1 MAEQKAGGFST
12 KYRFTGK
19 EQDALTGLNYFGAR
33 YYDARLSLWYGVDPM
48 AEKKLDWNPYRYGF
62 NNPIRLIDPTGMS
75 EEEVEFPPKDFKGNS
90 WCDSDGCFNR
100 TNESSPYE
108 WRDTDGKP
116 VSYYSSEAEIKSSK
130 TWHSKLA
137 SATENFFGVTEADL
151 HDPESDAV
159 YKMMEKEVSIVINFL
174 SFGEGA
180 VALQGAS
187 RIGKGIVLFGMANDV
202 NDLADDITGFNL
214 AEFTLGEKG
223 ADRLKAINAFTG
235 IFSSYNFNK
244 TFPEFN
250 MAIGNVGD
258 AKDLYELDTKICYD
272 KSK

>member
-1 MAEQKAGGFST
+1 
-12 KYRFTGK
+12 
-19 EQDALTGLNYFGAR
+19 
-33 YYDARLSLWYGVDPM
+33 M

-100 TNESSPYE
+100 TNESSSYE
-108 WRDTDGKP
+108 WRDNEGKP

-159 YKMMEKEVSIVINFL
+159 YKMMEKEVLI
-174 SFGEGA
+174 
-180 VALQGAS
+180 ALN
-187 RIGKGIVLFGMANDV
+187 VL
-202 NDLADDITGFNL
+202 
-214 AEFTLGEKG
+214 TLGESTFAFNSAKG
-223 ADRLKAINAFTG
+223 LHKYIQGYGMVNDALSLNESLTG
-235 IFSSYNFNK
+235 IDIVKTYSGEPFATFNTGVNAMNGIVYSVWIDK
-244 TFPEFN
+244 K
-250 MAIGNVGD
+250 ISVGNVGD
-258 AKDLYELDTKICYD
+258 MYDLY
-272 KSK
+272 KSFNENGK

>member
-1 MAEQKAGGFST
+1 MDSPERNWPFFMFTTLPVAAAATKSSVWRQRNAGICNTST
-12 KYRFTGK
+12 YCAAISASSLSWMSVTMGTLKVSRTF
-19 EQDALTGLNYFGAR
+19 AR
-33 YYDARLSLWYGVDPM
+33 I
-48 AEKKLDWNPYRYGF
+48 F
-62 NNPIRLIDPTGMS
+62 NA
-75 EEEVEFPPKDFKGNS
+75 F
-90 WCDSDGCFNR
+90 
-100 TNESSPYE
+100 SSPI
-108 WRDTDGKP
+108 P
-116 VSYYSSEAEIKSSK
+116 
-130 TWHSKLA
+130 
-137 SATENFFGVTEADL
+137 
-151 HDPESDAV
+151 
-159 YKMMEKEVSIVINFL
+159 
-174 SFGEGA
+174 
-180 VALQGAS
+180 
-187 RIGKGIVLFGMANDV
+187 V